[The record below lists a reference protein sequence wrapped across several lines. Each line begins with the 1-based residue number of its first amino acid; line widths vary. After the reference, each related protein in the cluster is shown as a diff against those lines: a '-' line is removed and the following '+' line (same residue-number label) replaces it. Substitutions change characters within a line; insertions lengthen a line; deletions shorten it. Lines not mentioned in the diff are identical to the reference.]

1 MPLKQTLTED
11 IPLRRYTTEEAISW
25 GCSQEAVQFGRRR
38 TAQGLLVKSRGSKPD
53 HIPIYI
59 KKSFGVSLAS
69 AGIACNSEKLK
80 KNKTFQHAGG

>member
-25 GCSQEAVQFGRRR
+25 GYSQKAVQFGSRR